1 MKNQFNEILPAQN
14 VQVSTSETPRIV
26 AWCVEVKWDD
36 NSTEKLADVP
46 TYVSRNIDAWL
57 DEVEESNKE

>member
-14 VQVSTSETPRIV
+14 VQVSTGETPRIV